1 MTREVTVVEVAL
13 RDGSHAVKHQ
23 YTKEQVA
30 EIVKGLDGANIPYIE
45 VSHGDGIGGSSI
57 QYGYSKVYDIDL
69 IRIAKENATHSKI
82 ACLLL
87 PGVGTVEDLKQ
98 AHAAGAE
105 MVRVATHCTEADV
118 SKQHIKFAKEELHME
133 VVGFLMMSH
142 MVSPKKLL
150 EQARLMESYG
160 ADVVYVTDSAG
171 ALLPDGVYERVHNL
185 VINMGIPI
193 GFHAHNNLGLAMANT
208 ISAYQ
213 AGASFLDGSARALG
227 AGAGNTQTEV
237 MIAVLDKMGVKT
249 GVDLYKMMDVA
260 EDIMSPMMTTPQII
274 DRNSIT
280 LGYAGVY
287 SSFNLHAKRAA
298 EQFGLDARDL
308 LVECGK
314 RKTVG
319 GQEDIIFDVAAEMA
333 HKNNS

>member
-30 EIVKGLDGANIPYIE
+30 KIVKGLDEAKVPYIE
-45 VSHGDGIGGSSI
+45 VSHGDGVGGSSI
-57 QYGYSKVYDIDL
+57 QYGYSKVYDIEL
-69 IRIAKENATHSKI
+69 IRTAKENVTDSKI

-118 SKQHIKFAKEELHME
+118 SRQHIKFAKESLQME

-160 ADVVYVTDSAG
+160 ADIVYVTDSAG

-208 ISAYQ
+208 ISAYE
-213 AGASFLDGSARALG
+213 AGARFLDGSARALG

-237 MIAVLDKMGVKT
+237 MIAVLDKMGVQT

-260 EDIMSPMMTTPQII
+260 EDIISPMMTTPQII

-308 LVECGK
+308 LIECGK
-314 RKTVG
+314 RQTVG

-333 HKNNS
+333 QKQ